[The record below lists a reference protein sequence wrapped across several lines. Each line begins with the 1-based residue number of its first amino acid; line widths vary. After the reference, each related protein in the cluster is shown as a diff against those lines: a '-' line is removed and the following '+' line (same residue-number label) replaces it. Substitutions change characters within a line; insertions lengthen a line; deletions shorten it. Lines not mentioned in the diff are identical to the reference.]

1 VSTSRSFDAIHAPRG
16 RDDEAPSRS
25 FLDAMG
31 KSKKSG
37 VRLPSD
43 DGMADDLREAIRAKH
58 RLVEQMKEDVKD
70 GDRDGKGDGSGRE
83 PKRSLVWKIVVIIG
97 IVVWILT
104 MLTGAS
110 AAEKATRAM
119 RARYAQRRALEN
131 EEMTKWRSERIL
143 RHFGLRRL
151 SQLRHTEP
159 VLTGD
164 DLFVAVRDPDTHFLV
179 VPVSHTTRIETRV
192 TKNGG
197 AGLAYVDVPIVSPSS
212 YEPVART
219 DGLDFET
226 FLRAFLDSGSNK
238 GLRVSFRDPR
248 VVVPVMKALEDAV
261 DRRVLNSPI
270 ALEAEV
276 LPGPNG
282 YLPRMACVFKNAS
295 AYHDAY
301 LWDDY
306 DYDGREDENS
316 TSPGETRAPGPRAPP
331 ASCSLRQYREALAA
345 DALVPFDPVGFVRT
359 AATRLP
365 GAVLAPGVAAGGV
378 PCAGV
383 RVAEGSDADVAW
395 SYEQALAANG
405 GNVSAEVAAMA
416 DKGVD
421 GGFRLDNWRRV
432 AKFTR
437 RDAIRDKD
445 VKVFKFDE
453 LLARADAMAAT
464 SEVDK
469 DDAGTDAAA
478 AADLDMIKLPSFFS
492 AAKAMHAKTRADG
505 LHGEVDEAG
514 AKHRRRVKT
523 RVDRAL
529 RAARGTRHPAAKENA
544 AETKND
550 TTGLRRLRQMDFEVM
565 AEAEAAQM
573 ADDATRAAYAEER
586 SVAARDG
593 AATRLGAYEYL
604 AEAARLLRVASYGPE
619 IGVEQLRLLRNASWY
634 GDAWFPHSAC
644 ALVGVARAHPGYLR
658 DLTNRRLGYAIALDG
673 NALLTEKLRLALL
686 RELDPSRVVL
696 NYDFARLPRGE
707 RVTDKEIF
715 VDPVVDDPELALE
728 ESEEERALEGAE
740 RDVVGVDYAGAEEAL
755 LDQESALWKAKV
767 ATLAEYAKAYVHK
780 YVAVEEEEALG
791 ETKPAAR

>member
-1 VSTSRSFDAIHAPRG
+1 MSTSRSFDAIHAPRG

-131 EEMTKWRSERIL
+131 EERTKWRSERIL

-306 DYDGREDENS
+306 DYDYDGREDENS

-437 RDAIRDKD
+437 RDAIRDRD

-492 AAKAMHAKTRADG
+492 AARAMHAKTRADG

-529 RAARGTRHPAAKENA
+529 RAARGVRHPAAKENA

-573 ADDATRAAYAEER
+573 ADERRAAYAEER

-780 YVAVEEEEALG
+780 YGAVEEEEA
-791 ETKPAAR
+791 KPAKR

>member
-1 VSTSRSFDAIHAPRG
+1 MSLRDRSTPLTRLRG

-31 KSKKSG
+31 KSKKSS

-43 DGMADDLREAIRAKH
+43 DGMTDDLREAIRAKH

-104 MLTGAS
+104 MLGGAS

-131 EEMTKWRSERIL
+131 EERTKWRSERIL

-197 AGLAYVDVPIVSPSS
+197 AGLAYVDVPVVSLSS
-212 YEPVART
+212 YEPVARD

-226 FLRAFLDSGSNK
+226 FLRSFLDSGSNK

-306 DYDGREDENS
+306 DYDGREDDSN
-316 TSPGETRAPGPRAPP
+316 TTRAPGPRPPP
-331 ASCSLRQYREALAA
+331 ASCSLRQYQEALAA

-365 GAVLAPGVAAGGV
+365 GAVLAPGVASGGV

-432 AKFTR
+432 SRFMR
-437 RDAIRDKD
+437 RDAIRAKD

-453 LLARADAMAAT
+453 LPARADK
-464 SEVDK
+464 DK
-469 DDAGTDAAA
+469 DKNDAGTDAAA
-478 AADLDMIKLPSFFS
+478 AADLDMIKLPLFFS
-492 AAKAMHAKTRADG
+492 AAKAMRAKPRADG

-514 AKHRRRVKT
+514 AKHRHRVKT
-523 RVDRAL
+523 RVGR
-529 RAARGTRHPAAKENA
+529 TR
-544 AETKND
+544 
-550 TTGLRRLRQMDFEVM
+550 RRLHQMDFEVM

-573 ADDATRAAYAEER
+573 AKKRREETAYAEER

-593 AATRLGAYEYL
+593 AATRLGTYEYL
-604 AEAARLLRVASYGPE
+604 AEASSLLRVVSYGPE

-644 ALVGVARAHPGYLR
+644 ALSGVARAHPGYLR
-658 DLTNRRLGYAIALDG
+658 DLVNRRLGYAVELDG
-673 NALLTEKLRLALL
+673 NALLTERLRFALL
-686 RELDPSRVVL
+686 RELDASRVVL
-696 NYDFARLPRGE
+696 NYDLKRLPHGE

-715 VDPVVDDPELALE
+715 LDPVVDDPELALE

-755 LDQESALWKAKV
+755 LDEESALWKAKV

-780 YVAVEEEEALG
+780 YVANEEEEASG